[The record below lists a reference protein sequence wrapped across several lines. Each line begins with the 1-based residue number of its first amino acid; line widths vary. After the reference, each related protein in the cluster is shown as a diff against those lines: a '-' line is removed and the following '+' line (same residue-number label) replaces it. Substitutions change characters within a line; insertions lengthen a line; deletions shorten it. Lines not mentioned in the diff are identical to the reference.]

1 MKPTS
6 EFQLEFLSK
15 LQRLFSEGD
24 FTATYKFALLISL
37 ADLAVEMGQDDD
49 RELDLPF
56 KSIGLK
62 FVQLYWQQVAPYAGQ
77 GVLVQNIG
85 LQAAVIKAIAEY
97 RGRHPAAS
105 FLAARG
111 EPEFP
116 KLLAAVT
123 ATVKAQPIQ
132 YLQNLGGVKDVF
144 LFETRKQGVTLLP
157 GVAFCLRRFQPL
169 IQRLSRS
176 HWIDHIK
183 GNRRNHHLVGRDSDL
198 ESFLFETSRQAL
210 TVVAK
215 GLRKIS
221 SHCHYCGQTVKEADV
236 DHFIPHSLYPRD
248 LIHNFVLAHPACN
261 RSKSDTL
268 AARQHLENW
277 LGFMRTNSDN
287 LSEIGH
293 QAGMLADGV
302 ATEAVAR
309 WGYATAVACG
319 AQAWLKAS
327 QYEPVDSS
335 YFTAWQMMPAISY
348 S

>member
-1 MKPTS
+1 MRPS
-6 EFQLEFLSK
+6 SDFQLEFLSK

-24 FTATYKFALLISL
+24 FTATYKFALLIAL
-37 ADLAVEMGQDDD
+37 ADLAVEIGRDDD
-49 RELDLPF
+49 HELDLPY

-62 FVQLYWQQVAPYAGQ
+62 FVQLYWQQAAPYAGQ

-85 LQAAVIKAIAEY
+85 LQAAVINAIADY
-97 RGRHPAAS
+97 RGRHPASS
-105 FLAARG
+105 FLKARS
-111 EPEFP
+111 EPQFA
-116 KLLAAVT
+116 KLLTAVT

-132 YLQNLGGVKDVF
+132 YLQNLGGVKNVF

-183 GNRRNHHLVGRDSDL
+183 GNRQNQHLVGRDSDL

-210 TVVAK
+210 TIVAK

-221 SHCHYCGQTVKEADV
+221 DRCHYCGQVVKEADV
-236 DHFIPHSLYPRD
+236 DHFIPHALYPRD

-268 AARQHLENW
+268 AAKRHLLNW
-277 LGFMRTNSDN
+277 VDFLRRNTDD
-287 LSEIGH
+287 LSQIGYE
-293 QAGMLADGV
+293 AGIMADHTS
-302 ATEAVAR
+302 TEAVAR
-309 WGYATAVACG
+309 WGYANAIHGG
-319 AQAWLKAS
+319 AQGWMKPSHYELIDGSYLAAW
-327 QYEPVDSS
+327 
-335 YFTAWQMMPAISY
+335 
-348 S
+348 